1 MTKRIAIVGLFVAA
15 VAAVAV
21 VVPRELRVLVAYRL
35 FPDFP
40 VFRDGQSF
48 VLPGLD
54 EAVSIGQY
62 DDGRFRVT
70 AANERDLYRTVGY
83 LQARDRLF
91 QMDLL
96 RHIARG
102 RLAELVGDV
111 AFGLGTALDTDRFH
125 RFIGLAEQAE
135 QMQASLDAEQRSHLD
150 AFADGVNAW
159 IATGVPSFE
168 HRLLAAEV
176 EPWRSVDSLAIFR
189 LLSFGLTHNYTRE
202 ARRLLIACA
211 IGLDAAQRVW
221 PAEIEFGSVFLP
233 PESIPKQE
241 ADLPPAIVP
250 EMREGLAGLCPQD
263 TSPEREPNP
272 QGGEPLAV
280 VDWLRAGM
288 STSNNWIVAASRTA
302 SGGALLA
309 NDPHLPHMNP
319 PLAWGVHMVLPDRE
333 MVGFTLAGLPLV
345 VFGHNF
351 HVAVGATTNNVDLQ
365 DLYVERPV
373 ENGDSPAIAYE
384 YDGKVLPFEIR
395 EETFRVRNAPDVV
408 ATVRY
413 SLHGP
418 LLNDLD
424 PHLRGRIP
432 LTALRSVDLAGAHDA
447 KAVDR
452 AGGARSA
459 DEMLDALS
467 DFDSACQS
475 WVFADTAGHIGF
487 TSPCRVP
494 VRRGWQGTFPVPG
507 WTSKYEWGEWIDKA
521 RLPAARDPE
530 RGWMATANNRA
541 LPRNRYFT
549 TYNNDPSPPD
559 RYLRIAAELE
569 RDSPVTVETTAAT
582 QRDTRLSSWTELRDV
597 VFAQLCEMHFA
608 GQAAT
613 LQARLCDW
621 DGDFASDS
629 IGATVFVLLEN
640 AVLDATVAA
649 HLPGGATGDVARYV
663 LSVPHIETLIAWNWK
678 RAADDPMWDDP
689 RTPVREVREQL
700 VRRAFVEAV
709 AVGRERWGDDVRK
722 WSWGAVRPFV
732 LRHPMGRA
740 SALLGTLL
748 DSPTLPGLG
757 SSGTVFKN
765 QFLRSDRREMHPGF
779 GPVLR
784 FVVDMHAPGSGR
796 FALAGGQSGWPLAP
810 HYGDLLQEWMA
821 NDMRP
826 LSDPHRIVAVV
837 RAFPD

>member
-1 MTKRIAIVGLFVAA
+1 MTKRIVIVGSLVLA
-15 VAAVAV
+15 VAAVVV

-35 FPDFP
+35 FPDYP
-40 VFRDGQSF
+40 EFRDGQSF
-48 VLPGLD
+48 VLQGLGD
-54 EAVSIGQY
+54 AVSIGEY

-70 AANERDLYRTVGY
+70 AANEEDLYRTIGY

-111 AFGLGTALDTDRFH
+111 AFGLGTALDADRFH
-125 RFIGLAEQAE
+125 RFVGLATQAE
-135 QMQASLDAEQRSHLD
+135 EMESSLGAEQRAHLE

-159 IATGVPSFE
+159 IATGTPSFE
-168 HRLLAAEV
+168 HRLLATEV
-176 EPWRSVDSLAIFR
+176 EPWRSVDSLAVFR

-211 IGLDAAQRVW
+211 IGLEASQRVW
-221 PAEIEFGSVFLP
+221 PTEIEFGPVFLP
-233 PESIPKQE
+233 PEDIPKQE
-241 ADLPPAIVP
+241 ADLPPAVVP
-250 EMREGLAGLCPQD
+250 EMSEALAALCPND
-263 TSPEREPNP
+263 PRTERDDGS
-272 QGGEPLAV
+272 QGGEPLAL

-319 PLAWGVHMVLPDRE
+319 PLAWGIHMVLPDRE

-351 HVAVGATTNNVDLQ
+351 HVALGATTNNVDLQ
-365 DLYVERPV
+365 DLYVERAV
-373 ENGDSPAIAYE
+373 DNGALPATRYE
-384 YDGKVLPFEIR
+384 YDGAELPFEIR
-395 EETFRVRNAPDVV
+395 EETFHVRNAPDVV

-413 SLHGP
+413 SIHGP

-424 PHLRGRIP
+424 PHLRDRIP
-432 LTALRSVDLAGAHDA
+432 LTALRSVSIAGAQDA

-452 AGGARSA
+452 AGSARSA
-459 DEMLDALS
+459 DEAVEALS

-475 WVFADTAGHIGF
+475 WVYADTDGHIGF

-507 WTSKYEWGEWIDKA
+507 WTSKYEWGESIDKS

-541 LPRNRYFT
+541 LPRLRYFT

-559 RYLRIAAELE
+559 RYLRIAAALE
-569 RDSPVTVETTAAT
+569 ADSRVTVEASAAT
-582 QRDTRLSSWTELRDV
+582 QRDTGLSGWEELRGEV
-597 VFAQLCEMHFA
+597 LAQLCEMHFA
-608 GQAAT
+608 GRAAT
-613 LQARLCDW
+613 VQEQLCDW
-621 DGDFASDS
+621 DGDFGSDS
-629 IGATVFVLLEN
+629 VGATVFVLLEN

-649 HLPGGATGDVARYV
+649 HLPGGVNGDIARYV
-663 LSVPHIETLIAWNWK
+663 LSVPHIETLVAWNW
-678 RAADDPMWDDP
+678 RRPADDSVWDDP
-689 RTPVREVREQL
+689 RTPVREVRDQL

-709 AVGRERWGDDVRK
+709 AVGRERWGEDVRN
-722 WSWGAVRPFV
+722 WSWGSVRPFV

-740 SALLGTLL
+740 SSILGALL
-748 DSPTLPGLG
+748 DSAALPGLG
-757 SSGTVFKN
+757 GSETVFKN
-765 QFLRSDRREMHPGF
+765 QFLRSDRSEMHPGF

-784 FVVDMHAPGSGR
+784 LIVDMQAPRAGR

-810 HYGDLLQEWMA
+810 HYADLLKEWIA

-826 LSDPHRIVAVV
+826 LTDEHRVVAVV
-837 RAFPD
+837 RAFPE